1 VDERGL
7 HRLIGTII
15 DPERLSDDCAVI
27 PCGDLLMVASTDML
41 HETTDF
47 PAGMT
52 DWQAGWMAVAV
63 TLSDIASMGA
73 TPGQVLL
80 AVGLDRPERLAG
92 IMTGARDCCTAF
104 GAELV
109 GGDLDAHRE
118 LTIVST
124 GLGTVRPEHIARRR
138 GARPGDVIAVT
149 GPLGEAEAALA
160 GYERHMKELLEPQ
173 PRVAEGQA
181 LGRASVSAMMDISDG
196 LALSLYDLLAVNDC
210 GFAIETA
217 RLPLPAG
224 VPEQE
229 GRELALY
236 GGGDFELLFTAPAD
250 ILPVPGV
257 RTHVIG
263 RVIPERTVLADGKP
277 LERRGY
283 LHEWGG

>member
-1 VDERGL
+1 MDERGL

-15 DPERLSDDCAVI
+15 DPERLRDDCAVI
-27 PCGDLLMVASTDML
+27 PCGDRLMVASTDML

-52 DWQAGWMAVAV
+52 DRQIGWMATAV
-63 TLSDIASMGA
+63 TLSDVASMGA

-80 AVGLDRPERLAG
+80 AVGLDKPERLRG
-92 IMTGARDCCTAF
+92 IMEGARDCCTAF

-109 GGDLDAHRE
+109 GGDLDAHNE

-124 GLGTVRPEHIARRR
+124 GLGTVAPEHLVRRR
-138 GARPGDVIAVT
+138 GARPGDVVAVT
-149 GPLGEAEAALA
+149 GPLGEAQAALN
-160 GYERHMKELLEPQ
+160 GYDRHRKELLEPQ
-173 PRVAEGQA
+173 PRVREGQA
-181 LGRASVSAMMDISDG
+181 LGRAGVSAMMDISDG
-196 LALSLYDLLAVNDC
+196 LALSLYDLLSVNDC
-210 GFAIETA
+210 GFSVDTA

-224 VPEQE
+224 VPEGE

-236 GGGDFELLFTAPAD
+236 GGGDFELLFSAPPG

-257 RTHVIG
+257 TAHVIG
-263 RVIPERTVLADGKP
+263 EVIAERTVLADGKP

-283 LHEWGG
+283 LHEWKG

>member
-1 VDERGL
+1 MDERAL
-7 HRLIGTII
+7 HRLIGTVIA
-15 DPERLSDDCAVI
+15 PERLEDDCAVI
-27 PCGDLLMVASTDML
+27 PCGSLAMVASTDML

-52 DWQAGWMAVAV
+52 DWQVGWTAVAV

-73 TPGQVLL
+73 APGQVLL
-80 AVGLDRPERLAG
+80 AVGLDRPERLQG
-92 IMTGARDCCTAF
+92 IMEGARDCCMAF

-124 GLGTVRPEHIARRR
+124 GLGTVEPEHLARRR

-149 GPLGEAEAALA
+149 GPLGEAQAALN
-160 GYERHMKELLEPQ
+160 GYDRHMKELLEPR
-173 PRVAEGQA
+173 PRVKEGQA
-181 LGRASVSAMMDISDG
+181 LGQAGVSAMMDISDG
-196 LALSLYDLLAVNDC
+196 LALSLHDLLAVNDC
-210 GFAIETA
+210 GFSIDTA

-224 VPEQE
+224 VPENE
-229 GRELALY
+229 GRTLAFY
-236 GGGDFELLFTAPAD
+236 GGGDFELLFCASPG

-257 RTHVIG
+257 EAHVIG
-263 RVIPERTVLADGKP
+263 EVIVERAVLADGEP

-283 LHEWGG
+283 LHEWKG

>member
-1 VDERGL
+1 MDERGL

-15 DPERLSDDCAVI
+15 APERLEDDCAII
-27 PCGDLLMVASTDML
+27 PCGDNLMVATTDML

-73 TPGQVLL
+73 APGQVLL
-80 AVGLDRPERLAG
+80 AVGLDRPERLRG
-92 IMTGARDCCTAF
+92 IMEGARDCCTAF

-124 GLGTVRPEHIARRR
+124 GLGAVAPGHLVRRR
-138 GARPGDVIAVT
+138 GARPGDVIVVT
-149 GPLGEAEAALA
+149 GPLGEAQAALS
-160 GYERHMKELLEPQ
+160 GYEWHRKALLEPQ
-173 PRVAEGQA
+173 PRVREGQA
-181 LGRASVSAMMDISDG
+181 LGRAGISAMMDISDG
-196 LALSLYDLLAVNDC
+196 LALSLYDLLGVNDC
-210 GFAIETA
+210 GFVVDTA

-224 VPEQE
+224 VPEDE
-229 GRELALY
+229 GQELALY
-236 GGGDFELLFTAPAD
+236 GGGDFELLFTAPAG
-250 ILPVPGV
+250 ILPIPGV
-257 RTHVIG
+257 TAHVIG
-263 RVIPERTVLADGKP
+263 EVIADRMVLADGKP

-283 LHEWGG
+283 LHEWKG